1 MTRRFEG
8 GRLVVASHNPGKVR
22 EIDDLLQSY
31 DAEPVSAGELGLPEP
46 VEDGLTFVANAI
58 LKAESAATRSGL
70 PALSDDSGLAV
81 AALDGA
87 PGIYSARWA
96 GPEKDFQY
104 AMQRVQDEVGDAL
117 DSNAQFICV
126 LALAWPDGHVETFE
140 GTVDGTLVWPPRGD
154 RGFGYDPMFLPK
166 GHDETFGEMDPAH
179 KHAISHRAAAFR
191 QLVAACFE
199 SP

>member
-22 EIDDLLQSY
+22 EIDDLLRPY
-31 DAEPVSAGELGLPEP
+31 DAEPVSAGALGLPEP
-46 VEDGLTFVANAI
+46 IEDGLTFEANAI
-58 LKAESAATRSGL
+58 LKAEAAATRSGL

-81 AALDGA
+81 GALDGA
-87 PGIYSARWA
+87 PGIYSARWG
-96 GPEKDFQY
+96 GPEKDFQH
-104 AMQRVQDEVGDAL
+104 AMQRVQDEVGDNP
-117 DSNAQFICV
+117 DRSAQFVCA

-154 RGFGYDPMFLPK
+154 RGFGYDPMFLPL
-166 GHDETFGEMDPAH
+166 GRDETFGEMDQAH
-179 KHAISHRAAAFR
+179 KHTISHRADAFR

-199 SP
+199 SG